1 MTNQNTDALGIKS
14 SLKFK
19 IYAKGD
25 APLKEE
31 PPLFIT
37 KMTMSEMLSMK
48 PDETLVEAFSRIQ
61 KSADSRI
68 AK

>member
-1 MTNQNTDALGIKS
+1 MKNKNTDALGIKS

-37 KMTMSEMLSMK
+37 KTTMSEMLGMK
-48 PDETLVEAFSRIQ
+48 PDETLVEALSRIQ
-61 KSADSRI
+61 KPADSRI
-68 AK
+68 SK